1 MKKAELKVNG
11 MACIG
16 CENMIQNALK
26 EIEGVEE
33 VVADHTDNTV
43 KITCRDTVSEAV
55 LKDTITSL
63 GYEVVK

>member
-1 MKKAELKVNG
+1 
-11 MACIG
+11 
-16 CENMIQNALK
+16 MIQNALK